1 MRCLGGKK
9 VCVLLK
15 VEKQRLRIEGKYMNQ
30 ASNDSSETVKIKTRL
45 FQEDDTCKLEFI
57 FPNDDKI
64 VIDTEK
70 PDTQK
75 NLKRVFNKIIEL
87 LLEKDVEI
95 EDLREDGGSKMA
107 KETFS
112 DYIQSLKR
120 EVQGIRDEIKNSL

>member
-1 MRCLGGKK
+1 
-9 VCVLLK
+9 
-15 VEKQRLRIEGKYMNQ
+15 MNQ
-30 ASNDSSETVKIKTRL
+30 ASNDSSETVRIKTRL
-45 FQEDDTCKLEFI
+45 FQEDDTCKLEFT

-95 EDLREDGGSKMA
+95 EDLREDGGSNMA
-107 KETFS
+107 KEVFS
-112 DYIQSLKR
+112 DYIQSLNR
-120 EVQGIRDEIKNSL
+120 EVQGIRDEIKSSL

>member
-1 MRCLGGKK
+1 
-9 VCVLLK
+9 
-15 VEKQRLRIEGKYMNQ
+15 MNQ

-45 FQEDDTCKLEFI
+45 FQEDGICKLEFI
-57 FPNDDKI
+57 FPSDDKI
-64 VIDTEK
+64 IIDTED

-75 NLKRVFNKIIEL
+75 NIKRVFNKIIEL